1 MPQRRTV
8 VRLVFTFGII
18 AGFTASAFAQGRKM
32 GPLAQKAAAKSS
44 GFSQVIINAVDR
56 SSLSE
61 VAAAV
66 QQRGGSLG
74 RQLPIIDGQVA
85 YLPNG
90 AIAAISDHSKV
101 LKISLDRGVIG
112 SIERTGATI
121 GATTVRQNLGVDGT
135 GVGIAII
142 DSGVTPWHDDLS
154 SANGGQRVNAF
165 VDLVNGRSVAYD
177 DHGHGTHVAGIIA
190 GNGFDSSGGR
200 TGIAPGASL
209 IVVKALDATG
219 GAHISDVIA
228 AFDYVLANKDAL
240 GIRVVNVSLS
250 AGVYESYTTDPLT
263 QAAKRLVDAG
273 VVVVAAA
280 GNAGRTASGHALYSG
295 ITAPGNA
302 PWVLTVG
309 ASSHMGTI
317 DRSDD
322 TMAGFSSRGPTA
334 IDHIA
339 KPDLVAPGV
348 GIESLSDRASAF
360 YTSKAAYLLNGTV
373 STNYLPYLSLSGTS
387 MSAPVV
393 SGTIALMMQANPELT
408 PNQVKAIL
416 QYTSEDYAH
425 YNRLTQGVG
434 FLNAKGAVELSA
446 FLRSGSTMA
455 YPSTDRW
462 STQLIWGNQLV
473 RGGDLTRDANAWWTN
488 VTWGEAFTPGG
499 QNVQW
504 GVLRGNSNSWETS
517 CADATCSTIQ
527 WGPGA
532 SRNVVW
538 GNTCGGADC
547 QTAWTIAGGGSAVTT
562 TSDDATG
569 SNDDEVVVWGSS
581 DDEVVVWGSSEDD
594 DVVVW
599 GSDCAGCGGTLWS
612 N

>member
-8 VRLVFTFGII
+8 VRLVFTLGII
-18 AGFTASAFAQGRKM
+18 AVVTASAFAQGHKM
-32 GPLAQKAAAKSS
+32 GPLAQKASTKSS
-44 GFSQVIINAVDR
+44 GFSQVIISAVDR
-56 SSLSE
+56 SSLSD

-66 QQRGGSLG
+66 QQRGGTVG

-90 AIAAISDHSKV
+90 AIAALSEHSEV
-101 LKISLDRGVIG
+101 LKISLDRSVIG
-112 SIERTGATI
+112 SMERTGATI
-121 GATTVRQNLGVDGT
+121 GATTVRQNLGLDGT
-135 GVGIAII
+135 GVGVAII
-142 DSGVTPWHDDLS
+142 DSGVTPWHDDLTT
-154 SANGGQRVNAF
+154 ANGGQRVNAF
-165 VDLVNGRSVAYD
+165 VDLVNGHSVPYD
-177 DHGHGTHVAGIIA
+177 DYGHGTHVAGIIA
-190 GNGFDSSGGR
+190 GNGFDSAGGR
-200 TGIAPGASL
+200 TGIAPAASL

-219 GAHISDVIA
+219 GAHISDIIA

-240 GIRVVNVSLS
+240 GIRIVNVSLS

-263 QAAKRLVDAG
+263 LAAKRLVDAG

-280 GNAGRTASGHALYSG
+280 GNAGRTASGHTLYGG

-317 DRSDD
+317 DRNDD

-348 GIESLSDRASAF
+348 GIESLSDPASAF

-393 SGTIALMMQANPELT
+393 SGTIALMLQANPELT
-408 PNQVKAIL
+408 PNEVKAIL

-446 FLRSGSTMA
+446 FLRTGSTMA
-455 YPSTDRW
+455 YPSTSQW
-462 STQLIWGNQLV
+462 STQLIWGNHLV
-473 RGGDLTRDANAWWTN
+473 RGGELRRDANAWLTD
-488 VTWGEAFTPGG
+488 VTWGAAFTPGG
-499 QNVQW
+499 QSVQW
-504 GVLRGNSNSWETS
+504 GSVHGNANDWETA
-517 CADATCSTIQ
+517 CADSTCSTIQ
-527 WGPGA
+527 WGPGT

-538 GNTCGGADC
+538 GNTCGGDDC

-569 SNDDEVVVWGSS
+569 SNDDEVVVWGSN
-581 DDEVVVWGSSEDD
+581 DDEVVVWGSSDDD

-599 GSDCAGCGGTLWS
+599 GSDCAGCEGTLWS